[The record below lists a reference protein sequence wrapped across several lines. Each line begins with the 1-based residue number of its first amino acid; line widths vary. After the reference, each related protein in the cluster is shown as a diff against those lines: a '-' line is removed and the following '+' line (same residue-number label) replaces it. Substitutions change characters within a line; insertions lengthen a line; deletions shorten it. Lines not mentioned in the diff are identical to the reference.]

1 MNAKNFIDALRK
13 VIKEEVRSAVRE
25 EFLKMNLNESVKQ
38 PTTAKPKFVTTNNIR
53 QSEHAVTKKPVAK
66 KQLSKNPM
74 LNDIL
79 NETATFNGRDYVDNY
94 AIDYNDYD
102 EWPTMQHSMQ
112 MGSPAATMMP
122 MTDIEGRRVTADNVP
137 EHVVDALTKDYSAL
151 MKAIDKKKGLA

>member
-25 EFLKMNLNESVKQ
+25 EFMKMTLNESTKKA
-38 PTTAKPKFVTTNNIR
+38 PAPKFSVTDNMR
-53 QSEHAVTKKPVAK
+53 HSEHAVTKKPVAK

-79 NETATFNGRDYVDNY
+79 NETATLSGRDYVDNY
-94 AIDYNDYD
+94 SIDYNDYN

-112 MGSPAATMMP
+112 MGNSVSNMMP
-122 MTDIEGRRVTADNVP
+122 MTDTEGRRLNANNVP

-151 MKAIDKKKGLA
+151 MKAIDKKKGLV